1 MARATAD
8 QVAVGMRGIRN
19 ADPTFDD
26 EHFLAQA
33 RRLFLRYHRAQ
44 AEGDS
49 TDIRPYL
56 DKEIRRNFDAG
67 VSGGV
72 RIAPVSGVRS
82 ARIVEA
88 GLDDV
93 VGQYIVVR
101 LVALDDEAEH
111 GVIGEDWR
119 FERADAT
126 ARWINQTART
136 ECPTCGGPRVRGTE
150 VCQYCGVPLAYGGWI
165 VRRVVTKDASPTTTL
180 SRQAS
185 LAIIGGAAVV
195 AVLAV
200 VAVFMVRPTS
210 GGGADDTGTD
220 TGASATS
227 ASLVTP
233 VGDAG
238 VPGTA
243 ELVLGGPL
251 SGARSAEARSIGGD
265 TDCSSVA
272 RFAGFSATALPGS
285 GAAGTITLGVAVPDG
300 KQGPGVYDNAIE
312 PLVTIAYQRT
322 EPDGSTVTQSWDE
335 ASTGQATLEIGLDG
349 AMALVFSGYK
359 PEQSSAD
366 PLLNAELNG
375 SVRFTCRA

>member
-44 AEGDS
+44 AEGTAPTSGPIS
-49 TDIRPYL
+49 TR
-56 DKEIRRNFDAG
+56 
-67 VSGGV
+67 
-72 RIAPVSGVRS
+72 RS
-82 ARIVEA
+82 AGTSMPACRAASASHPSAACARRGSSGPASTTWSASTSSCVS
-88 GLDDV
+88 
-93 VGQYIVVR
+93 
-101 LVALDDEAEH
+101 
-111 GVIGEDWR
+111 WR
-119 FERADAT
+119 STTRPSTGSSGRTGGSSADAT

-210 GGGADDTGTD
+210 GGGGADDTGTD

-300 KQGPGVYDNAIE
+300 KQGPGSTTTPSSRWSRSPTSA
-312 PLVTIAYQRT
+312 PSRT
-322 EPDGSTVTQSWDE
+322 ARRSPSRGTRPARGRRRSRSGSTARWRWCSAATSPSSR
-335 ASTGQATLEIGLDG
+335 APTRCSTP
-349 AMALVFSGYK
+349 S
-359 PEQSSAD
+359 
-366 PLLNAELNG
+366 
-375 SVRFTCRA
+375 